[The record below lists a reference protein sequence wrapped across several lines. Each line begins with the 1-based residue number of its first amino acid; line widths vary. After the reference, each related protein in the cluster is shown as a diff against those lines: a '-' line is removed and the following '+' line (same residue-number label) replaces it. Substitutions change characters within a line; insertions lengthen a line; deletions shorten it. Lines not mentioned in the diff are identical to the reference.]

1 MSYAASDKGAQERSA
16 SAPSNSNRRMQI
28 ISILI
33 VAAVALPLILFP
45 EQGKQSMD
53 MIFGWMTRN
62 FDVVFLG
69 MPLACMLFL
78 VYLAIS
84 RFGDIRLSA
93 RQTDKPEFSKSSWI
107 MMVFLAGNATGL
119 MLWAGT
125 EWGFHF
131 NWPPLGMD
139 AKDPALYT
147 IGQAYGIFH
156 WGPSAWAMYCV
167 PAVAMS
173 YIFYVRQTHIYNLSE
188 SCRGALGG
196 LVDGPLGTAINYLFL
211 FGMLGAAATSLGLG
225 TPMISTALASVFGLT
240 PGVELD
246 IAIILVCTAVFTISS
261 GLGLD
266 KGIKRLSIF
275 STVITLAIVA
285 YILLV
290 GPTHFIISLGFD
302 SVGYT
307 LQHFLELSTVT
318 DSVAKGGFPQAWTVF
333 YWAWWIAYA
342 PFMGMFVTRISQG
355 RTIREVIVG
364 MLVFGT
370 AGTALFYVV
379 VGGYS
384 VDLQMTGQLQVAE
397 LVNSAGA
404 PAAVIEVFNQLPGA
418 ALVLIALVISGIVL
432 LATTFDS
439 AAYVLA
445 CATSRQL
452 GEGQEPEKSNRLFWC
467 FVITIF
473 PLSLLFVGG
482 LKSLQTASIIVA
494 LPLVFVMIAMMISTF
509 RYLHADADFESVK
522 IKLKPVEKV

>member
-1 MSYAASDKGAQERSA
+1 MFYATFEKDSPQALGLAT
-16 SAPSNSNRRMQI
+16 SNSNRRMQI
-28 ISILI
+28 LSILI
-33 VAAVALPLILFP
+33 VVTVALPLVLFP
-45 EQGKQSMD
+45 EAGKLVMD
-53 MIFGWMTRN
+53 DVFSWMTNN

-69 MPLACMLFL
+69 FPLVCMLFL

-93 RQTDKPEFSKSSWI
+93 NQNEKPEFSKSSWI

-125 EWGFHF
+125 EWGYHF
-131 NWPPLGMD
+131 NWPPFGIE

-167 PAVAMS
+167 PAIAMS
-173 YIFYVRQTHIYNLSE
+173 YIFYIRQTHIYNLSE

-196 LVDGPLGTAINYLFL
+196 LVDGPLGYIINYLFL

-225 TPMISTALASVFGLT
+225 TPMISAALADVFDLES
-240 PGVELD
+240 GVGLD
-246 IAIILVCTAVFTISS
+246 IAIILVCTAVFTVSS

-275 STVITLAIVA
+275 STVTILAIIV

-290 GPTHFIISLGFD
+290 GPTHFIISLGYD

-307 LQHFLELSTVT
+307 MQNFIELSTST
-318 DSVAKGGFPQAWTVF
+318 DSISQGGFPQAWTVF

-342 PFMGMFVTRISQG
+342 PFMGMFVTRISHG
-355 RTIREVIVG
+355 RTIREVIIG

-384 VDLQMTGQLQVAE
+384 VNLQLTDQLQVAG
-397 LVNSAGA
+397 LVNTTGA
-404 PAAVIEVFNQLPGA
+404 PAALIAVFNQLPGA
-418 ALVLIALVISGIVL
+418 MLVLIALIIAGIVL

-445 CATSRQL
+445 CATSKRL

-467 FVITIF
+467 FVITVL

-482 LKSLQTASIIVA
+482 LKSLQTASIVVA
-494 LPLVFVMIAMMISTF
+494 LPLIFVMIAMMVSTY
-509 RYLHADADFESVK
+509 RHLHADADSRVVQVPD
-522 IKLKPVEKV
+522 LRV